1 MSLFSKIATQKLQ
14 ILYFS
19 TMTSSKN
26 NQVVP
31 VTVEGDEAEESY
43 NDDPLDWK
51 SNEKETRPVSP
62 KVDSVIKSFN
72 EELDNLTKSLDQVLL
87 ASIPNPSNRSSSTRE
102 YLFSTAHKSPLLKLK
117 DPPPSTAK
125 VSPMR
130 NYGLDS
136 TPARRSN
143 NSNINSNGNSNG
155 RFSSY
160 STPTEPPPV
169 PVETPAFNLFATAT
183 PNRRGREERD
193 RVLPVREKETQRR
206 KRDYVGPGTDWEDA
220 LEKMRWTMAE
230 QERRILQLEHENEA
244 LRQKVKSNQKP
255 LRSPFREEPQPSSER
270 PYNYNQGGPPPTP
283 TSQLRP
289 SYREEPHGRFPTSA
303 SRPTSFLS
311 STRGHIRSPP
321 RRIHTNETG
330 SEEAFSPGTSFVAEL
345 ARLLKMEKGHHAPLS
360 VILDK
365 HWERLRHNFDDED
378 L

>member
-1 MSLFSKIATQKLQ
+1 
-14 ILYFS
+14 
-19 TMTSSKN
+19 MTSSKN

-31 VTVEGDEAEESY
+31 VTVEDEAEESS
-43 NDDPLDWK
+43 NADTWDWK

-62 KVDSVIKSFN
+62 KVDSVINSFN

-87 ASIPNPSNRSSSTRE
+87 AKHRPWTSSKSDHDDSMPNPNNRSSSTRE
-102 YLFSTAHKSPLLKLK
+102 YVFSSAHKSPLLKLK

-130 NYGLDS
+130 NDGLDS

-143 NSNINSNGNSNG
+143 NSNSNG
-155 RFSSY
+155 RLSSY

-183 PNRRGREERD
+183 PNRRAREERD

-206 KRDYVGPGTDWEDA
+206 ERDYVGPGTDWEDA

-230 QERRILQLEHENEA
+230 QERRILQLEHENIA

-255 LRSPFREEPQPSSER
+255 LRSPFREEPQPPSSER

-289 SYREEPHGRFPTSA
+289 SYREEPHGRFPISSA
-303 SRPTSFLS
+303 STSFLS

-330 SEEAFSPGTSFVAEL
+330 SEDAFSPGTSFVVEL